1 MMERVLKLKAV
12 AAFIDVPVIIAEPRR
27 EAKSWTCRWEIRW
40 PDRVRSNSAGG
51 IDALQAMLHAMQM
64 VGIELYTSEEHRAG
78 LLKWTDIGEGYG
90 FPLTGGCRDLLEGD
104 DAKYL

>member
-1 MMERVLKLKAV
+1 MMERVLRLN
-12 AAFIDVPVIIAEPRR
+12 AAGALVDVRVLISEPLR
-27 EAKSWTCRWEIRW
+27 EPKSWMCRWEIRW

-51 IDALQAMLHAMQM
+51 IDALQALLHAMQM

-78 LLKWTDIGEGYG
+78 RLKWTDLGEGYG
-90 FPLTGGCRDLLEGD
+90 FPLTGGCRDLLEGG